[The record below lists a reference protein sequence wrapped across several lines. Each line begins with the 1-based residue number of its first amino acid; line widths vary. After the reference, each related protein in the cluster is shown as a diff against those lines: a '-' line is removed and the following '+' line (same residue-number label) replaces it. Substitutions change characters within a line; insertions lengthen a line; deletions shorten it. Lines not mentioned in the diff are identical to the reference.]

1 MDAHRGAGRADTRCA
16 LTLLVEQKEL
26 LGLRVRQALLPDL
39 F

>member
-1 MDAHRGAGRADTRCA
+1 MPSWRRSSRYALRA
-16 LTLLVEQKEL
+16 TLLVEQKEL